1 MAEETG
7 RRLDN
12 PLGALSSYTYQI
24 SLYMVSPTAYDT
36 FTSTGRTK
44 IVALQNIEGSIEG
57 AGSAFLIAQSGG
69 INNETQS
76 RANGFTKDVYI
87 DNLLI

>member
-12 PLGALSSYTYQI
+12 PLGVLSSYTYQI
-24 SLYMVSPTAYDT
+24 SLYMVSPTAYDA

-44 IVALQNIEGSIEG
+44 IEALQNIEGSIEG
-57 AGSAFLIAQSGG
+57 AGTAFLIAQS
-69 INNETQS
+69 I
-76 RANGFTKDVYI
+76 TKHKQGQTV
-87 DNLLI
+87 LLKMFILIIF